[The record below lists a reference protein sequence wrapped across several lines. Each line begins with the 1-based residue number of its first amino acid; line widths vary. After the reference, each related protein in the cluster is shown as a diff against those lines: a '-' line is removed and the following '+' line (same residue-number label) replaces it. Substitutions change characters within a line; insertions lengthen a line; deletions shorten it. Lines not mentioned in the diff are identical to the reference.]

1 VSWDEERKERS
12 TKDVGMLTE
21 NLLKH
26 NHLVAVKAQWSLM
39 CWRES
44 LSCSGFD
51 LAPLSRL
58 KRRCIQPGKF
68 AMYEVSKR
76 VESCFRAEKWKV

>member
-1 VSWDEERKERS
+1 
-12 TKDVGMLTE
+12 MLTE

-39 CWRES
+39 CWREYVS
-44 LSCSGFD
+44 YSGLD

-58 KRRCIQPGKF
+58 KGRCIQPGKF
-68 AMYEVSKR
+68 AMYEDSKR
-76 VESCFRAEKWKV
+76 VESCFRAQKWNV